1 MRHRNKVISIR
12 ASDVEYHVI
21 KNLAGD
27 AKETVTDYII
37 KCAMQKKI
45 NVIDVKPLITEVKR
59 IGGNINRLTLLANMG
74 KIDSVYLQD
83 VSAELQN
90 IYAELQKICKRCS

>member
-1 MRHRNKVISIR
+1 M
-12 ASDVEYHVI
+12 
-21 KNLAGD
+21 
-27 AKETVTDYII
+27 TDYII

-83 VSAELQN
+83 VSVELTN

>member
-1 MRHRNKVISIR
+1 
-12 ASDVEYHVI
+12 
-21 KNLAGD
+21 
-27 AKETVTDYII
+27 
-37 KCAMQKKI
+37 MQKKI

-74 KIDSVYLQD
+74 KINSVYLQD
-83 VSAELQN
+83 VSAELKN

>member
-1 MRHRNKVISIR
+1 MT
-12 ASDVEYHVI
+12 E
-21 KNLAGD
+21 
-27 AKETVTDYII
+27 YII

-59 IGGNINRLTLLANMG
+59 IGSNINRLTLLANMG
-74 KIDSVYLQD
+74 KINTVYLQD
-83 VSAELQN
+83 VSAELKN

>member
-1 MRHRNKVISIR
+1 M
-12 ASDVEYHVI
+12 
-21 KNLAGD
+21 
-27 AKETVTDYII
+27 TDYII

-83 VSAELQN
+83 VSVELTN
-90 IYAELQKICKRCS
+90 IYAELQKFARGVLKWQSWLH

>member
-1 MRHRNKVISIR
+1 MT
-12 ASDVEYHVI
+12 E
-21 KNLAGD
+21 
-27 AKETVTDYII
+27 YII

-59 IGGNINRLTLLANMG
+59 IGSNINRLTLLANMG
-74 KIDSVYLQD
+74 KINSVYLQD

-90 IYAELQKICKRCS
+90 IYAELQKNLQEVFVNGNRGCTEQ

>member
-1 MRHRNKVISIR
+1 MRHRNNVISIR
-12 ASDVEYHVI
+12 ASDVEYNVI
-21 KNLAGD
+21 KNLADD
-27 AKETVTDYII
+27 AKKTMTDYII

-59 IGGNINRLTLLANMG
+59 IGGYINRLTLLANMG
-74 KIDSVYLQD
+74 KINSVYLQD
-83 VSAELQN
+83 VSAELKN

>member
-1 MRHRNKVISIR
+1 M
-12 ASDVEYHVI
+12 
-21 KNLAGD
+21 
-27 AKETVTDYII
+27 
-37 KCAMQKKI
+37 
-45 NVIDVKPLITEVKR
+45 IDVKPLITEVKR

-83 VSAELQN
+83 VSVELTN

>member
-1 MRHRNKVISIR
+1 M
-12 ASDVEYHVI
+12 
-21 KNLAGD
+21 
-27 AKETVTDYII
+27 TDYII

-74 KIDSVYLQD
+74 KINSVYLQD
-83 VSAELQN
+83 VSVELTN